1 MLTAVIST
9 VQAEVNVV
17 ASIKPVHALVAAV
30 MEGVGTPDLII
41 EGIGSPH
48 TYSLKPSQAQLLQNA
63 DLVFWIGQDMEGFLE
78 KPIEAIATNAI
89 SVTLMDIDGLI
100 KIKLREGGSFEN
112 HDHDDHADHDD
123 DHDDHADHDDD
134 HDDHA
139 DHDDDHDDHADH
151 DDDHDDHA
159 DHNDD
164 HDDHADHND
173 DHDDHADHDDDHDD
187 HADHDDDHDDHAD
200 HDDHDDHSDID
211 LHFWLDPINAK
222 AMVHTIEDALIAA
235 DPEHAPTYAANA
247 EQMMGRLDDL
257 VVEVDAAL
265 APVRG
270 QGYIVFHDAYQYYE
284 SRFNIA
290 AVGSITVSPE
300 VMPGVK
306 RVSELQ
312 AKVRGLG
319 ATCVFSEPQF
329 EPKLVSIII
338 ENTDA
343 RTGVLDPLGATVAQ
357 GPNHYFTLI
366 RNMTKALTDCL
377 SSKS

>member
-1 MLTAVIST
+1 MRNVTSIFLASTMLTAVIST

-112 HDHDDHADHDD
+112 HDHDDHADHD
-123 DHDDHADHDDD
+123 
-134 HDDHA
+134 
-139 DHDDDHDDHADH
+139 
-151 DDDHDDHA
+151 
-159 DHNDD
+159 
-164 HDDHADHND
+164 D

>member
-1 MLTAVIST
+1 MLAAGIGAA
-9 VQAEVNVV
+9 QAEVNIVV
-17 ASIKPVHALVAAV
+17 SIKPVHALVAAI
-30 MEGVGTPDLII
+30 MDGASTPDLII
-41 EGIGSPH
+41 EGTGSPH
-48 TYSLKPSQAQLLQNA
+48 NYALKPSQAQLLQNA
-63 DLVFWIGQDMEGFLE
+63 DLVFWIGHDFEQFLE
-78 KPIEAIATNAI
+78 KPIEGIATNAT
-89 SVTLMDIDGLI
+89 SVALMDSHGLT
-100 KIKLREGGSFEN
+100 KIKLREGGDFEN
-112 HDHDDHADHDD
+112 HDHDD
-123 DHDDHADHDDD
+123 DHDDHDD
-134 HDDHA
+134 HANHA
-139 DHDDDHDDHADH
+139 DHD
-151 DDDHDDHA
+151 
-159 DHNDD
+159 
-164 HDDHADHND
+164 
-173 DHDDHADHDDDHDD
+173 
-187 HADHDDDHDDHAD
+187 D

-222 AMVHTIEDALIAA
+222 AMVHTIEDALTAA
-235 DPEHAPTYAANA
+235 DPEHAATYAANA
-247 EQMMGRLDDL
+247 ERMMGRLDDL

-284 SRFNIA
+284 SRFDIT

-300 VMPGVK
+300 VMPGAK

-312 AKVRGLG
+312 AKVRELD

>member
-1 MLTAVIST
+1 
-9 VQAEVNVV
+9 
-17 ASIKPVHALVAAV
+17 
-30 MEGVGTPDLII
+30 
-41 EGIGSPH
+41 
-48 TYSLKPSQAQLLQNA
+48 
-63 DLVFWIGQDMEGFLE
+63 
-78 KPIEAIATNAI
+78 
-89 SVTLMDIDGLI
+89 
-100 KIKLREGGSFEN
+100 
-112 HDHDDHADHDD
+112 
-123 DHDDHADHDDD
+123 
-134 HDDHA
+134 
-139 DHDDDHDDHADH
+139 
-151 DDDHDDHA
+151 
-159 DHNDD
+159 
-164 HDDHADHND
+164 
-173 DHDDHADHDDDHDD
+173 
-187 HADHDDDHDDHAD
+187 
-200 HDDHDDHSDID
+200 
-211 LHFWLDPINAK
+211 
-222 AMVHTIEDALIAA
+222 MVHTIEDALIAA

>member
-1 MLTAVIST
+1 MRNVTSIFLASTMLTAVIST

-112 HDHDDHADHDD
+112 H
-123 DHDDHADHDDD
+123 
-134 HDDHA
+134 
-139 DHDDDHDDHADH
+139 
-151 DDDHDDHA
+151 
-159 DHNDD
+159 
-164 HDDHADHND
+164 
-173 DHDDHADHDDDHDD
+173 DHDD